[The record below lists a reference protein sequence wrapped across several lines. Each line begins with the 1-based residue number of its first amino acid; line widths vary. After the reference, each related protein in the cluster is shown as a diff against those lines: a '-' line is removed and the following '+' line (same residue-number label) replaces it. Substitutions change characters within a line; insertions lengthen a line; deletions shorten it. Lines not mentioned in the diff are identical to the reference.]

1 MKPTHKLPRLAACC
15 SCLAA
20 LLPEAAAQ
28 YAPPPSPAPFAGFL
42 NEHLRAKDTAW
53 KSWDLSGSVRLRYE
67 LRENHLAAPPNSDFA
82 TAEVARSVNPG
93 GISNDNS
100 YLASKVLARVGYT
113 DKWWGALV
121 EGRSSAV
128 TGDSRGSAPN
138 IASGSS
144 PESDGPVEL
153 HQAFVTL
160 GNLKE
165 FPLSLKAGRQELNYG
180 DQRVIGGFAWNNIG
194 RVFDA
199 AKVRWQNGWFGVDAF
214 TGRIV
219 VPDDNNFNVANDYE
233 WFSGLYFDT
242 KKLPGHSTEVYALAR
257 NVGTGA
263 ASFNAPNVTPAPFN
277 TSARDIYTLGVRLR
291 SATNWTGNFDYT
303 VELAGQLGNWKRPAT
318 GVRANERD
326 DHEAFAAAVN
336 VGYTLPDV
344 AGRPRFAL
352 EYAFGSG
359 DSDPNDGTHGTFDN
373 LYPTNHKFYGYMD
386 LVPWQNVHDIRAIF
400 TMKPVPRLSTALEA
414 HALWLADT
422 EDRFYNVAGI
432 ARQAPGA
439 AGAPGSGRGYGLNP
453 GYDSFLGYEL
463 DVVAGY
469 ALTKFATIEAGY
481 AHFFRGNY
489 VRQTFSEVG
498 SQDAD
503 WFYAQLL
510 VRF

>member
-1 MKPTHKLPRLAACC
+1 MKQTMFPARFVAAC

-20 LLPEAAAQ
+20 LLPDAAAQ
-28 YAPPPSPAPFAGFL
+28 YAPPPPPAPFPGFL
-42 NEHLRAKDTAW
+42 NQYLRNKDAYLAN
-53 KSWDLSGSVRLRYE
+53 WDLSGSVRLRYE

-82 TAEVARSVNPG
+82 TSEVARSVNPG

-100 YLASKVLARVGYT
+100 FFASKVLARVGYT

-128 TGDSRGSAPN
+128 TGDDRGSAPN
-138 IASGSS
+138 IPTGSS
-144 PESDGPVEL
+144 PESDGPVDL
-153 HQAFVTL
+153 HQAFFTL
-160 GNLKE
+160 GNHKE
-165 FPLSLKAGRQELNYG
+165 FPLSLKLGRQELNYG
-180 DQRVIGGFAWNNIG
+180 DERLIGGFAWNNIG

-219 VPDDNNFNVANDYE
+219 VPDDNNFNTVNDYE
-233 WFSGLYFDT
+233 WFSGLYFNT
-242 KKLPGHSTEVYALAR
+242 RKIPKNWTEFYVLAR

-263 ASFNAPNVTPAPFN
+263 ATLKAPNVTPAPFN
-277 TSARDIYTLGVRLR
+277 TSARDIYTVGLRLR
-291 SATNWTGNFDYT
+291 SATNELGNFDYT
-303 VELAGQLGNWKRPAT
+303 VEAAGQLGNWKRPGT

-336 VGYTLPDV
+336 VGYTLPDFF
-344 AGRPRFAL
+344 GTPRFAI
-352 EYAFGSG
+352 EYAYASG

-386 LVPWQNVHDIRAIF
+386 LVPWQNVHDVRAIF
-400 TMKPVPRLSTALEA
+400 SMKPVPRLSTAIEA

-422 EDRFYNVAGI
+422 GDRFYNVAGI

-439 AGAPGSGRGYGLNP
+439 AGATGSGRGYGTNP
-453 GYDSFLGYEL
+453 GYDGFLGYEL
-463 DVVAGY
+463 DVIAGY

-489 VRQTFSEVG
+489 VRETFSQVG

-503 WFYAQLL
+503 WFYAQLM